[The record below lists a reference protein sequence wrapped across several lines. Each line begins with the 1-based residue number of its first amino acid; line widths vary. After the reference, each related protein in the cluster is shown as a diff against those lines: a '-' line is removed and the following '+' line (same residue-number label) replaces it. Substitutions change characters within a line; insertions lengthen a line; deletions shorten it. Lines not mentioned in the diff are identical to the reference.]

1 MGRTS
6 SSHIM
11 SRVVLLALPLLAAC
25 TTQEALT
32 YAPPSSASA
41 AHGRPAIADLFV
53 ADERGMPMQDYAAVM
68 GPDGRPLKRVAS
80 PTSVAND
87 VAHAFRT
94 ALAARGELAPPGRGR
109 FDLYIA
115 VVELAAEQY
124 AERQG
129 AVDLIIRLV
138 DRKTGH
144 EAYSTRIYVE
154 SRGHNF
160 LAEDNQ
166 FLGSPSAL
174 NRVASSDLDQ
184 AINEVLDRPGFTL
197 KLS

>member
-1 MGRTS
+1 MRP
-6 SSHIM
+6 I
-11 SRVVLLALPLLAAC
+11 VLLALPLLVAC
-25 TTQEALT
+25 STQAALT
-32 YAPPSSASA
+32 YAPRSSATA
-41 AHGRPAIADLFV
+41 ASGRPAVANIFV
-53 ADERGMPMQDYAAVM
+53 ADERGFFVDERGQRVQDYAAVM

-80 PTSVAND
+80 PTSVADD

-94 ALAARGELAPPGRGR
+94 ALAARGELARTGRGR
-109 FDLYIA
+109 FDLHIA
-115 VVELAAEQY
+115 IVELAAEQY

-129 AVDLIIRLV
+129 AVDLIVRLI
-138 DRKTGH
+138 DRKTGR
-144 EAYSTRIYVE
+144 EAYSTRVYVE
-154 SRGHNF
+154 SRGHNY

-184 AINEVLDRPGFTL
+184 AINEVLDRPGFTF